1 MNTTK
6 YAIFVT
12 LGILLMLVLFLVV
25 GIFSSESTAIKLEE
39 KVVASRQIIDTELKG
54 AESAFNLIEKSID
67 SATEHYEEIM
77 SLIAE
82 ARKEGATEGLLV
94 KLDALTEA
102 YPEVKTIDLYNT
114 RIKSIESHINK
125 IQSSREI
132 YINDVRLYN
141 SHVRK
146 FPTRIFLNITGYE
159 RMVFPELELN
169 IDSDL

>member
-12 LGILLMLVLFLVV
+12 LGILLMLVVFLVV

-54 AESAFNLIEKSID
+54 AESALNLIEKSID

-77 SLIAE
+77 ILIAE
-82 ARKEGATEGLLV
+82 ARKEGATGELLV
-94 KLDALTEA
+94 KLNALTEA
-102 YPEVKTIDLYNT
+102 YPEVKTIDLYET